1 MTAQDPASI
10 HGLLD
15 AGDLESARAELS
27 KIPRTDEAYAVARV
41 KLELYEGSLPPL
53 AAIQQLVA
61 LMRKKPDF
69 PGAKELYQ
77 EASNLSYQTRQS
89 SPAHSHPPPPV
100 TEDDDGTE

>member
-1 MTAQDPASI
+1 MTAQDPASV
-10 HGLLD
+10 HSLLD
-15 AGDLESARAELS
+15 AGDLDAARAELS
-27 KIPRTDEAYAVARV
+27 KVPRTDEAYVVARV

-53 AAIQQLVA
+53 AAIAQLVA
-61 LMRKKPDF
+61 LMRKQPDF

-100 TEDDDGTE
+100 TEDDDK

>member
-15 AGDLESARAELS
+15 SGDLESARAALS
-27 KIPRTDEAYAVARV
+27 QIPRTEEAYAVVRV
-41 KLELYEGSLPPL
+41 KLELYDGSLPPL
-53 AAIQQLVA
+53 AAIQQLVQ

-100 TEDDDGTE
+100 TEDDDK

>member
-15 AGDLESARAELS
+15 AGDLDAARAELA
-27 KIPRTDEAYAVARV
+27 KVPRTDEAYVVARV
-41 KLELYEGSLPPL
+41 KLELYDGSLPPL
-53 AAIQQLVA
+53 AAIAQLVA

-100 TEDDDGTE
+100 TDEDDK

>member
-10 HGLLD
+10 HSLLD
-15 AGDLESARAELS
+15 SGDLDAARAQLARV
-27 KIPRTDEAYAVARV
+27 PRTDESYAVVRV

-53 AAIQQLVA
+53 AAIQQLVQ

-100 TEDDDGTE
+100 TEDEEK

>member
-10 HGLLD
+10 HSLLD
-15 AGDLESARAELS
+15 AGDLDAARAELS
-27 KIPRTDEAYAVARV
+27 KVPRTEEAYTVVRV

-100 TEDDDGTE
+100 TDEDDK

>member
-1 MTAQDPASI
+1 MTAQDPTSI

-15 AGDLESARAELS
+15 AGDLDAARAELS
-27 KIPRTDEAYAVARV
+27 KVPRNDEAYVVARV

-53 AAIQQLVA
+53 AAIAQLVA

-100 TEDDDGTE
+100 TDEDDK